1 METTQQTTEEFP
13 AANTTASFYERPNVQ
28 VERIPVGEGI
38 PIGIE
43 KVTNPAIG
51 IGGAYGTWGESV
63 DNAGLP
69 NMLERMLGEALT
81 DGEKFNLAELG
92 FLHRQFT
99 PTLSPAENVELEV
112 QVGKRFLTAAAHA
125 CGWEPAEVEAVLVG
139 SSGPVVD
146 DYVER
151 ICREAGIPEEAL
163 KVSIHKACDGSV
175 AGLNLA
181 LNPFLPVQKQLGKN
195 LAKELNGKKILL
207 GGIEGLS
214 RFLKTA
220 RDRNAVQ
227 IFGNGAGIIGMIP
240 GRSMKFLVGKA
251 LEVYDEDGM
260 LAFHMYYP
268 HSGKKVEGQS
278 MIEVTQPK
286 ENFIRVAG
294 LMHEPDGEFSVEMAG
309 MVGMVKLFV
318 RNGVKVVEEV
328 YQAYQQKM
336 ADMGMPGKEIAV
348 TIVHHAN
355 LKINQLVEKTLHK
368 EGVPLSMPWLL
379 NEFGNVS
386 AASNMIAFLRKL
398 SSLKPGDNVL
408 FDGFGAGTYYDVLAV
423 ELGG

>member
-1 METTQQTTEEFP
+1 METTEPTTEEFP

-69 NMLERMLGEALT
+69 NMLEKMLGEALT

-125 CGWEPAEVEAVLVG
+125 CGWEPGEVEAVLVG

-151 ICREAGIPEEAL
+151 ICREAGIPESAL

-195 LAKELNGKKILL
+195 LAKELNGKKVLL

-220 RDRNAVQ
+220 RDKNAVQ

-251 LEVYDEDGM
+251 LEVYDEAGM

-268 HSGKKVEGQS
+268 HSGKIVEGQS